1 MPRSTLIAV
10 VLALARIFSL
20 SAHAQFQT
28 RASTSTTTA
37 YPNSLVVGDFN
48 GDGILD
54 LASITLPSNSG
65 NVEILL
71 GNGDG
76 TFRSGATYTVGLNP
90 AYGVAGSLR
99 RNGTLD
105 LVLNDGGLDNVWVM
119 LGNGDGTFQPAVAY
133 PTTAKS
139 YMVALGNFTG
149 SGNLDI
155 AAPEGYNAQLTYDCN
170 CVEVLPGN
178 GDGTFGAPI
187 TTLLPYGLTAYT
199 IVPGD
204 FNNDGKLDVA
214 AAGES
219 FPNYEVAILLGN
231 GNGSFDPDGHYLI
244 SGAPSNIAT
253 GYFTSSKKK
262 LDLAVV
268 PGLDVVLGNGNGTF
282 QAAVPYPSNTLPS
295 WVIAEDFDGDG
306 KVDLVTSDVGSYE
319 TNPAGVSVYRG
330 NGDGTFQKGVF
341 YHVGSDEGGWYV
353 AAGDFN
359 GDGKPDLVV
368 VNQVNSI
375 ITTLLNTGVVSFSP
389 TTPLN
394 FKKQAVGTTS
404 SPQSVKLT
412 NTGTTSL
419 RIASMKASTE
429 FAVTSTCGSSVAA
442 GANCT
447 VSATFSPTKKGSQ
460 QGTITIIDSAS
471 TKPQVIELIGTGT

>member
-1 MPRSTLIAV
+1 M
-10 VLALARIFSL
+10 
-20 SAHAQFQT
+20 
-28 RASTSTTTA
+28 
-37 YPNSLVVGDFN
+37 DF
-48 GDGILD
+48 
-54 LASITLPSNSG
+54 
-65 NVEILL
+65 
-71 GNGDG
+71 
-76 TFRSGATYTVGLNP
+76 
-90 AYGVAGSLR
+90 
-99 RNGTLD
+99 
-105 LVLNDGGLDNVWVM
+105 
-119 LGNGDGTFQPAVAY
+119 
-133 PTTAKS
+133 
-139 YMVALGNFTG
+139 
-149 SGNLDI
+149 
-155 AAPEGYNAQLTYDCN
+155 CN

-187 TTLLPYGLTAYT
+187 TTPLPYGLTAYT

-204 FNNDGKLDVA
+204 FNDDGKLDVA

-268 PGLDVVLGNGNGTF
+268 PSLDVLLGNGNGTF
-282 QAAVPYPSNTLPS
+282 DPAVEYPSKLLPG
-295 WVIAEDFDGDG
+295 WVIAEDFNGDG
-306 KVDLVTSDVGSYE
+306 KLDLVTSDVGSYHAY
-319 TNPAGVSVYRG
+319 PAGVSVYNG
-330 NGDGTFQKGVF
+330 NGDGTFQNSVF

-368 VNQVNSI
+368 VNDVNAI

-404 SPQSVKLT
+404 QPQMVKVT
-412 NTGTTSL
+412 NTGTTAL

-429 FAVTSTCGSSVAA
+429 FSVTSTCGTTVAA
-442 GANCT
+442 GANCSIT
-447 VSATFSPTKKGSQ
+447 ATFSPTR
-460 QGTITIIDSAS
+460 QGTVKGTISIIDSAS
-471 TKPQVIELIGTGT
+471 TKPQVIELLGTGT